1 MSYNPKYKAVISHA
15 TGAFSPMVMS
25 LLLRSHCTY
34 SDNSSQKISVADAKS
49 LVTNLIESGKGFT
62 VLVVDDA
69 GHEKI
74 TQAFNA
80 RIMSIHESDN
90 NNQHQDSASKTQ
102 QEIEKLAEKLEER
115 TLNGLKVAINN
126 IGGSDRQIEFDKKDI
141 TIGGGILENAMRL
154 ALEDQVSK
162 VVSNLMPKFKE
173 FIAQEISNNYVKR
186 VEVKINEGDFKDAG
200 IQHKLFPQ
208 LVQYCLTTLH
218 DGSRINTWLVGPAG
232 TGKTTACRNVTNV
245 IGARAFGCIGT
256 SDNKYELTG
265 FVDAHGKVIN
275 TMFRDIFVNGGVLLC
290 DEIDGWFPN
299 ALLALQA
306 ALSNGFCA
314 FPDGVF
320 ERHKDCVIICAAN
333 TYGQGEVTEY
343 VGRMKQDAAFLDRFA
358 FIKWGIDEDL
368 ERHVCGNKDWV
379 ARVQSVRKRV
389 DEKKIKVLITPRA
402 SMYGAALLRSG
413 VSWSEVEKSVLRKAM
428 TDEQWKSVS

>member
-1 MSYNPKYKAVISHA
+1 MNNPKYKAYLTGA
-15 TGAFSPMVMS
+15 TGSFSPMVMS

-34 SDNSSQKISVADAKS
+34 YNQPTTKISVADAKE
-49 LVTNLIESGKGFT
+49 LVSGLTQNGHAFY
-62 VLVVDDA
+62 VYIVDDA

-74 TQAFNA
+74 QQAFHCKISSFNG
-80 RIMSIHESDN
+80 SDDHEKQYNSAET
-90 NNQHQDSASKTQ
+90 NQQ
-102 QEIEKLAEKLEER
+102 QEKKLAEKLEDR
-115 TLNGLKVAINN
+115 TLNGLKMAVSN
-126 IGGSDRQIEFDKKDI
+126 IGGSDRQIEFDKKDVQL
-141 TIGGGILENAMRL
+141 GGSILENVMRL

-162 VVSNLMPKFKE
+162 VVTGLMPKFKD
-173 FIAQEISNNYVKR
+173 FIAHEISNNYVKR
-186 VEVKINEGDFKDAG
+186 VEIKINEGDFKDAG
-200 IQHKLFPQ
+200 IQHKLFPK
-208 LVQYCLTTLH
+208 LVQFCLTTLP
-218 DGSRINTWLVGPAG
+218 DGHRLNTWLVGPAG
-232 TGKTTACRNVTNV
+232 TGKTTACKNVAKV
-245 IGARAFGCIGT
+245 IDARAFACVGT

-275 TMFRDIFVNGGVLLC
+275 TMFRDVFVNGGVLLC
-290 DEIDGWFPN
+290 DEVDGWFPN

-368 ERHVCGNKDWV
+368 ERHVSGNKDWV

-389 DEKKIKVLITPRA
+389 EEKKIKVLITPRA
-402 SMYGAALLRSG
+402 SLYGAALLRSG
-413 VSWSEVEKSVLRKAM
+413 VSWSDVETSVLRKSM